1 MIQSIILCIKT
12 SKCDLQGNGHER
24 DFLTDDRVYIL
35 DIYNGLIYP
44 RDNHAKA
51 GINKKVELYHHT
63 TDDVYIYTWAILD
76 GIIHDTDL
84 L

>member
-1 MIQSIILCIKT
+1 MYIL

-63 TDDVYIYTWAILD
+63 TDDVYLGHIRRYIQIVQYPD
-76 GIIHDTDL
+76 VN
-84 L
+84 

>member
-1 MIQSIILCIKT
+1 MVSTVVHTILLQSICVL

-51 GINKKVELYHHT
+51 GINK
-63 TDDVYIYTWAILD
+63 
-76 GIIHDTDL
+76 
-84 L
+84 